1 MADQLETLMDEAR
14 TLDLFRAHGAF
25 EVHCSNCHARLNAMG
40 DCASC
45 GLIGRPEAD
54 VEKRAQA
61 DPAGTEKLLQAQI
74 AKRRTFKP
82 VKAARETA

>member
-1 MADQLETLMDEAR
+1 MAQVDALMDEAR
-14 TLDLFRAHGAF
+14 GLGLFKAHAAF
-25 EVHCSNCHARLNAMG
+25 EVHCSNCHSRLDPAG

-54 VEKRAQA
+54 VAKRSQSDAA
-61 DPAGTEKLLQAQI
+61 AVEKLLRGQI
-74 AKRRTFKP
+74 AKRRAYRP